1 MAEKDFIAVT
11 GASKKIAASYLA
23 AADGNLQVA
32 IEMFFC
38 EDTEASGGGA
48 SKTNAPI
55 SRKRRYGDDEDD
67 GPGERKPND
76 VDDEDNVR
84 PPIPPTAGVLVQDS
98 IRPIRRPRR
107 RGGGSRSVFEG
118 FRDFREETRAQE
130 AGFAQPKRKTLEGLF
145 RPPVDITFS
154 GSFDQAKE
162 YACARGKWLLVNV
175 QNPTEFSCQ
184 ALNRDV
190 WSNRDVRRSLKADF
204 ILWQVYNDSDEGEK
218 FKQFYPFAEYP
229 HIAFIDPRTGERLQQ
244 LENVTAES
252 LILNM
257 NDFLSC
263 QDPLSVSPSEAKRFK
278 VESII
283 DESEEEQIK
292 AAIAQSLAEAKKA
305 KIRKII
311 IDGSDSETATDV
323 SSKYVSEEEEEEEE
337 GEKKEGEDEDET
349 RTSLSQGSQL
359 ADDCG
364 KLSIAGDREKRTEV
378 DKWTV
383 DDDNLEATKILLRLP
398 DGKRETVT
406 LSKEAPVTILLKV
419 VEAQGFPLDKY
430 HVVTHFPR
438 KNLCELDASVTLRK
452 AGLWPRE
459 TAFVQEIDT

>member
-1 MAEKDFIAVT
+1 
-11 GASKKIAASYLA
+11 
-23 AADGNLQVA
+23 
-32 IEMFFC
+32 
-38 EDTEASGGGA
+38 
-48 SKTNAPI
+48 
-55 SRKRRYGDDEDD
+55 
-67 GPGERKPND
+67 
-76 VDDEDNVR
+76 
-84 PPIPPTAGVLVQDS
+84 
-98 IRPIRRPRR
+98 
-107 RGGGSRSVFEG
+107 
-118 FRDFREETRAQE
+118 
-130 AGFAQPKRKTLEGLF
+130 
-145 RPPVDITFS
+145 
-154 GSFDQAKE
+154 
-162 YACARGKWLLVNV
+162 
-175 QNPTEFSCQ
+175 
-184 ALNRDV
+184 
-190 WSNRDVRRSLKADF
+190 
-204 ILWQVYNDSDEGEK
+204 
-218 FKQFYPFAEYP
+218 
-229 HIAFIDPRTGERLQQ
+229 
-244 LENVTAES
+244 
-252 LILNM
+252 M

-406 LSKEAPVTILLKV
+406 LSKEAPVTV
-419 VEAQGFPLDKY
+419 RRPGSPLNVSMICMVHKY
-430 HVVTHFPR
+430 
-438 KNLCELDASVTLRK
+438 
-452 AGLWPRE
+452 
-459 TAFVQEIDT
+459 